1 MAGEPN
7 MVLAALLPGQCL
19 TVDHLAQATGLEN
32 RLVVK
37 AAAVLIGRGLANRA
51 EAGCFTITPEGEAFR
66 AEGKAVK
73 CGPKGKHTGTYRRRK
88 KATLQDRLW
97 LALRMRGKAS
107 IPELLELAADPTKPA
122 GTGYS
127 NAQRYLAALAKAGFL
142 RALPRAA
149 GTAITSNGFKRYHL
163 VINPGPAAPQ
173 VRHEKREVY
182 DPNERKT
189 YKFGGAK

>member
-7 MVLAALLPGQCL
+7 QVLAALQPGACL

-51 EAGCFTITPEGEAFR
+51 EVGCFTITHDGEVFR
-66 AEGKAVK
+66 NAGKTVK
-73 CGPKGKHTGTYRRRK
+73 CGPKGKNTGTYRRHK
-88 KATLQDRLW
+88 KVTMQDRLW
-97 LALRMRGKAS
+97 AALRMRGKAS
-107 IPELLELAADPTKPA
+107 IPELLELAADPTKP

-142 RALPRAA
+142 RELPRAA
-149 GTAITSNGFKRYHL
+149 GTSVTSNGFKRYAL
-163 VINPGPAAPQ
+163 VINPGPSAPQ
-173 VRHEKREVY
+173 VRPKKREVY

-189 YKFGGAK
+189 YSFGGGR